1 MQNDGAEVDKYSNKN
16 VSTRSGDRLMSDL
29 QTGPQTLASFC
40 CPDPR
45 DDILINVDMTPTKI

>member
-1 MQNDGAEVDKYSNKN
+1 
-16 VSTRSGDRLMSDL
+16 MSDL